1 MRRKS
6 MGERASGGEGRRLPQ
21 YEAAA
26 GGFSGT
32 KEAYAG
38 DRAACGILG
47 VGKAEVG

>member
-1 MRRKS
+1 

-26 GGFSGT
+26 GGFLRT
-32 KEAYAG
+32 KGAYAG
-38 DRAACGILG
+38 DRVAFGILG

>member
-1 MRRKS
+1 

-26 GGFSGT
+26 GGFLRT

-38 DRAACGILG
+38 DR
-47 VGKAEVG
+47 VGLWNIGSGKS